1 MEKDIQTNPAR
12 EPGKYDVAG
21 VGTVKI
27 SEEVVGVIA
36 GIAAT
41 EIEGVSGLNPTTTRG
56 ITQVF
61 TGKRNVTKGVKVT
74 IGDEKSTIDMIMSVE
89 YGYNIPDV
97 VKKVQENVLE
107 TVENIT
113 GLRVSEVNIMV
124 NNISVKKPESAVK
137 DAK

>member
-1 MEKDIQTNPAR
+1 MEKDIQANPAR
-12 EPGKYDVAG
+12 EAGKYDVSG

-74 IGDEKSTIDMIMSVE
+74 IDEKKSTIDMIMSVE
-89 YGYNIPDV
+89 YGYNIPEV
-97 VKKVQENVLE
+97 VQAVQENVMT

-113 GLRVSEVNIMV
+113 GLKVSEVNIMV
-124 NNISVKKPESAVK
+124 NNISVKKHEAAVK

>member
-1 MEKDIQTNPAR
+1 MEKDIQSNLVR
-12 EPGKYDVAG
+12 ETGKYDVSG

-74 IGDEKSTIDMIMSVE
+74 IDEKKSTIDIVMSVE

-97 VKKVQENVLE
+97 VQAVQENVMT

-113 GLRVSEVNIMV
+113 GLKVSEVNIMV
-124 NNISVKKPESAVK
+124 NNISVKKQETTVK

>member
-1 MEKDIQTNPAR
+1 MEKDIQSNQAR
-12 EPGKYDVAG
+12 ETGKYDVAG

-74 IGDEKSTIDMIMSVE
+74 IGEERSTIDMIMSVE

-97 VKKVQENVLE
+97 VKKVQENVME

-113 GLRVSEVNIMV
+113 GLKVAEVNIMV
-124 NNISVKKPESAVK
+124 NNISVKKQEAPVY

>member
-1 MEKDIQTNPAR
+1 MEKDNQTTIAR
-12 EPGKYDVAG
+12 ETGKYDVSG

-41 EIEGVSGLNPTTTRG
+41 EIDGVSGLNPTTTRG

-74 IGDEKSTIDMIMSVE
+74 IDEKKSTIDIVMSVE
-89 YGYNIPDV
+89 YGYNIPEV
-97 VKKVQENVLE
+97 VQAVQENVMT

-113 GLRVSEVNIMV
+113 GLKVSEVNIMV
-124 NNISVKKPESAVK
+124 NNISVKKQEVAAK

>member
-1 MEKDIQTNPAR
+1 MEKDIQSNQAR
-12 EPGKYDVAG
+12 ETGKYDVAG

-74 IGDEKSTIDMIMSVE
+74 IGEERSTIDMIMSVE

-97 VKKVQENVLE
+97 VNKVQANVME

-113 GLRVSEVNIMV
+113 GLKVAEVNIMV
-124 NNISVKKPESAVK
+124 NNISVKKQEVPVH

>member
-1 MEKDIQTNPAR
+1 MEKDHQTNITR
-12 EPGKYDVAG
+12 ETGKYDVSG

-36 GIAAT
+36 GIAAA
-41 EIEGVSGLNPTTTRG
+41 EIDGVSGLNPTTTRG

-74 IGDEKSTIDMIMSVE
+74 IDEKKSTIDIVMSVE
-89 YGYNIPDV
+89 YGYNIPEV
-97 VKKVQENVLE
+97 VQAVQENVMT

-113 GLRVSEVNIMV
+113 GLKVSEVNIIV
-124 NNISVKKPESAVK
+124 SNISVKKQEVAAK

>member
-124 NNISVKKPESAVK
+124 NNISVKKPEAALK

>member
-124 NNISVKKPESAVK
+124 NNISVKKPEAAVK
-137 DAK
+137 HAK

>member
-1 MEKDIQTNPAR
+1 MEKDNQTNITR
-12 EPGKYDVAG
+12 ETGKYDVSG

-41 EIEGVSGLNPTTTRG
+41 EIDGVSGLNPTTTRG

-74 IGDEKSTIDMIMSVE
+74 IDEKKSTIDIVMSVE
-89 YGYNIPDV
+89 YGYNIPEV
-97 VKKVQENVLE
+97 VQAVQENVMT

-113 GLRVSEVNIMV
+113 GLKVSEVNIMV
-124 NNISVKKPESAVK
+124 NNISVKKQEVAGK